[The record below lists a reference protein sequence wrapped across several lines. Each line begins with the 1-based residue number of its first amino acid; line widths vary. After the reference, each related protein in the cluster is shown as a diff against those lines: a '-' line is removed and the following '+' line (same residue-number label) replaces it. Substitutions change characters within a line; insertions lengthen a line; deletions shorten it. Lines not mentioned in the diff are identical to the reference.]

1 MHTWEHAWG
10 SQRPASDILLNQ
22 CPAHLWRQGL
32 SLTWSLSILLHRP
45 ACRDRQQHSCECWL
59 SHGCWGSELGSSC
72 LHARHCTEI
81 CLPVVHL
88 FKTWPA
94 GEAAPCWGMART
106 APDHFWARA
115 KKMCMAEAK
124 VLSEVQINY
133 ISCFL
138 NVGINCQS
146 LEEEIKSIWY
156 NLLFAK
162 PR

>member
-1 MHTWEHAWG
+1 
-10 SQRPASDILLNQ
+10 
-22 CPAHLWRQGL
+22 
-32 SLTWSLSILLHRP
+32 
-45 ACRDRQQHSCECWL
+45 
-59 SHGCWGSELGSSC
+59 
-72 LHARHCTEI
+72 
-81 CLPVVHL
+81 
-88 FKTWPA
+88 
-94 GEAAPCWGMART
+94 
-106 APDHFWARA
+106 
-115 KKMCMAEAK
+115 MAEAK